1 MVDRSRAVLRR
12 RALIVDDGLAHL
24 DTSTGRAAEGL
35 ARALEERD
43 VDVIR
48 ALSFDDARSI
58 VVSDTSL
65 RAILLNWNLGRDD
78 KGAHAQATALLHK
91 LRERHGE
98 VPVFLLA
105 DREGVTRTI
114 SIEVAEMVD
123 EFVWLP
129 EDAADFI
136 AGRVLAAMER
146 YRESLL
152 PPYTRALVEYSQVRE
167 HSWSAPGH
175 QGGVGFTKLP
185 IGRAFHDFYGENLFR
200 TDMGIERGQLGSLL
214 DHTGPV
220 AESEQYAARV
230 FGAHRSYSGVV
241 GTSGSNRSIMQAC
254 MTDGDLVVLDRNC
267 HKSIEQGLMLTGA
280 RPVYLVPTRNRYGII
295 GPIPPSQLEPKALQ
309 AKAKASPLT
318 HDVAD
323 QKPVYSVITN
333 CTYDGLCYN
342 AVKAQQL
349 LEQSC
354 DRIHFDEA
362 WYGYA
367 RFNPMYADH
376 FAMRGNPADHVGPTV
391 FATHSTHKLLAAL
404 SQASYIHIRDGRG
417 SISHHHFN
425 QAYMMHT
432 TTSPLYPIIASND
445 VTSAMMDGRGGQSVT
460 QEVIQEAVDFRQ
472 TVGRIRKRFEE
483 KRDWFF
489 KPWNA
494 EAVTDPK
501 TGRKI
506 AFEEAPS
513 ELLCTQQDPW
523 VLHPEDKWH
532 GFENIAPNW
541 CMLDPIKV
549 SLLTPGM
556 GDDGRL
562 QNTGVPAALVNAF
575 FTRFGIVPTR
585 VTDFQ
590 VMFLFSIG
598 ITKGKWGTLIANLLS
613 FKRHYDAN
621 DPVARVLPEL
631 TAQHPNRYRKL
642 GLRDLGAEMFEYLK
656 KYRPG
661 DLLNSA
667 YETLPVPEITPR
679 EAYSRIVSNDVE
691 TVPVDKIANRIA
703 ANAIMPYPPGIPMLM
718 SGENFGGEDS
728 PQIGYLRGLQTW
740 DQQFPGFEHVTEGAE
755 VIDGAY
761 HVLCV
766 RRATKSSKRSAG
778 SGARETR

>member
-1 MVDRSRAVLRR
+1 MINPSRRTLQP
-12 RALIVDDGLAHL
+12 RALIVDEGFAHPE
-24 DTSTGRAAEGL
+24 TAIGRAAEGL
-35 ARALEERD
+35 AQALEEHD
-43 VDVIR
+43 VDVLR
-48 ALSFDDARSI
+48 AFSLEDAHAI
-58 VVSDTSL
+58 VGSDSSL
-65 RAILLNWNLGRDD
+65 RAVLLDWDLGADD
-78 KGAHAQATALLHK
+78 EHSHAQATAVLRK

-114 SIEVAEMVD
+114 TIEVAEMVD
-123 EFVWLP
+123 EFVWLL
-129 EDAADFI
+129 EDTADFI

-146 YRESLL
+146 YRASVL
-152 PPYTRALVEYSQVRE
+152 PPYARALADYSRVRE
-167 HSWSAPGH
+167 QSWSAPGH
-175 QGGVGFTKLP
+175 QGGVAFTKLP
-185 IGRAFHDFYGENLFR
+185 VGRAFFDFYGENLFR
-200 TDMGIERGQLGSLL
+200 TDMGIERGKLGSLL

-220 AESEQYAARV
+220 KDSEAYAARV
-230 FGAHRSYSGVV
+230 FGAHRSYSGIV

-254 MTDGDLVVLDRNC
+254 MQDGDLVVLDRNC

-280 RPVYLVPTRNRYGII
+280 RPVYLLPTRNRFGII
-295 GPIPPSQLEPKALQ
+295 GPIPPSEMEPATIQ

-318 HDVAD
+318 RDVAD
-323 QKPVYSVITN
+323 QQPVYSVVTN

-342 AVKAQQL
+342 AVKAQDL
-349 LEQSC
+349 LEKSC

-376 FAMRGNPADHVGPTV
+376 FAMRGDPADHEGPTV

-417 SISHHHFN
+417 AIDHLRFN

-432 TTSPLYPIIASND
+432 TTSPLYPIVASND
-445 VTSAMMDGRGGQSVT
+445 ITSAMMDGGGGHSLT

-472 TVGRIRKRFEE
+472 TVGRVLRTFEE
-483 KRDWFF
+483 QDDWFF

-494 EAVTDPK
+494 EWVNDPK

-506 AFEEAPS
+506 AFEDAPS

-523 VLHPEDKWH
+523 VMHPEDTWH
-532 GFENIAPNW
+532 GFENIAPDW

-549 SLLTPGM
+549 SLLAPGM
-556 GDDGRL
+556 GEDGQL
-562 QNTGVPAALVNAF
+562 LDTGVPAALVNAY

-598 ITKGKWGTLIANLLS
+598 VTKGKWGTLITNLLS
-613 FKRHYDAN
+613 FKRHYDNN
-621 DPVARVLPEL
+621 DSVAHVLPEL
-631 TAQHPNRYRKL
+631 AAQHPDRYRDI
-642 GLRDLGAEMFEYLK
+642 GLHDLGDEMFEYLK

-661 DLLNSA
+661 DLLNRA
-667 YETLPVPEITPR
+667 YETLPEPEMTPR
-679 EAYSRIVSNDVE
+679 EAYQRIVTNDIE
-691 TVPVDKIANRIA
+691 LVPVDKLANRVA
-703 ANAIMPYPPGIPMLM
+703 ANAVMPYPPGIPMLM

-740 DQQFPGFEHVTEGAE
+740 DHQFPGFEHETEGAE
-755 VIDGAY
+755 LENGTY

-766 RRATKSSKRSAG
+766 R
-778 SGARETR
+778 